1 MIKVR
6 SKTLF
11 IPAEEQSIG
20 AVGEADSTVREFHI
34 DRVSGDG
41 VDLANLLFK
50 LNIRYAGVRDI
61 DRSDLEKVITDNAI
75 ILRWLISSVTMSHAG
90 TAFIQLDAFDST
102 GSCRWKSYPGAV
114 YIEKSLGN
122 TEISSNTLSELEQL
136 EKKFAKV
143 GEGESARVEA
153 EKKRVSAEEKREE
166 AEGKR
171 NTSLANIIAE
181 EEKIKAVSAEAKGY
195 KDSVSADKQEISA
208 MKQEAVSAKTEALQH
223 ANAAEASRN
232 STITEGTKIKEA
244 VTALKTEATTA
255 KIDAVNAKNEAV
267 SAKNGANTIKGEVLA
282 LKNEANTIKGEVQA
296 LKNETESR
304 LQSAESNIQNQVMN
318 ATSYANMA
326 ERASQQAEGYKMEA
340 GVSAEKAKE
349 SETKTLEALK
359 KAQEGGKVAGVTSDE
374 MHSYVDTA
382 VRKIKSG
389 ITEAEAVTIVGSE
402 LKKKEMPQTNYKE
415 LAKETVSGG
424 PGGLNSFGK
433 TTLVDGETLSNVI
446 NGIAEGTKER
456 FLDKSG
462 LNGAVTPIVE
472 NTLKEKS
479 KVDGNIGTI
488 FEHLLEN
495 PNKREAWYAGNKI
508 VSGEVLDLAI
518 RKISYNIRDYIEEA
532 VSSEKPIAS
541 RFRMDEPSL
550 DVLERVKNEVEYG
563 GYDVIKPG
571 DYIDL
576 GTTIP
581 GTPSMRFYVMGVDTF
596 GTKPC
601 IDFVSFDY
609 PDKFQMKEGLDHYKP
624 SPIMINASVFS
635 KVFNDKRLVELHEAR
650 NKEYIS
656 NKTISIFGDDTKQKI
671 DIAFW
676 TLDLSHILGSPIL
689 LLAGGSVETTGILPY
704 PLFQKEKFVKALG
717 KGSLITSTTTVNNIN
732 IVDLEGYIGSMT
744 KEEAF
749 LEIPEGPNKEAELK
763 KRPIIPICFRIA
775 KTGN

>member
-50 LNIRYAGVRDI
+50 LNIRYAGVREI
-61 DRSDLEKVITDNAI
+61 DRSDLEKVVTDNAI
-75 ILRWLISSVTMSHAG
+75 ILRWLISSVTMGHAG
-90 TAFIQLDAFDST
+90 TAFIQLDAFDNT

-114 YIEKSLGN
+114 YIEKSLGS
-122 TEISSNTLSELEQL
+122 TDISSNTLSELEQL

-143 GEGESARVEA
+143 KDGEDARVEA

-195 KDSVSADKQEISA
+195 KDSVSADKQEITT
-208 MKQEAVSAKTEALQH
+208 MKNEAVSAKNTAQQH
-223 ANAAEASRN
+223 ANAAEASKN

-244 VTALKTEATTA
+244 VTALKNEANTA
-255 KIDAVNAKNEAV
+255 KADAVNAKNEAV

-304 LQSAESNIQNQVMN
+304 IQSAESNIQNQVMN
-318 ATSYANMA
+318 ATSSANMA

-359 KAQEGGKVAGVTSDE
+359 KAQEGGKVAGVTADE

-382 VRKIKSG
+382 VGKIKSG
-389 ITEAEAVTIVGSE
+389 ITEAEAIAVVGSE
-402 LKKKEMPQTNYKE
+402 LKKKEVPQKDYKA
-415 LAKETVSGG
+415 LTKTLVSGE
-424 PGGLNSFGK
+424 NSTLENIGEN
-433 TTLVDGETLSNVI
+433 TLVDGKTLSSALSGV
-446 NGIAEGTKER
+446 AEGTKER

-671 DIAFW
+671 DIDFW
-676 TLDLSHILGSPIL
+676 TLDLSHILGSPVL